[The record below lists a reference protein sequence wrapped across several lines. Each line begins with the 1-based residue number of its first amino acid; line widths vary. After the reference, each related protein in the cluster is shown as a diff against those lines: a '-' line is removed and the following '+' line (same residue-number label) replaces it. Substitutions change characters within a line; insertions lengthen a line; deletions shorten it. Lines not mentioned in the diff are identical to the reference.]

1 MELPEKYILDF
12 IASFVNILGEMAPFL
27 LLGFFFAG
35 ILYAFIP
42 QQKINRYLGG
52 KSLRSSFNAALFG
65 VPLPICSCGVI
76 PTGISLY
83 KNGAS
88 KGSTNSF
95 LISTPQ
101 TGIDSILVT
110 YSLLG
115 LPFAL
120 IRPVIAFITGVIGGV
135 ITEKVESEK
144 EQRVIQE
151 DIQRKHLNFKEKL
164 MLAYRYG
171 FVIFFKDIA
180 KWLIIGLV
188 LAAVIS
194 VLIPDQFFANQ
205 SMPILLQMA
214 LVLVFSVPL
223 YVCATASVPLAAV
236 LILKGFS
243 PGAALI
249 LLMAGPATNAA
260 AITMIGKVLGRK
272 SMFSYLGTIIV
283 GAVLF
288 GLMIDFLLPA
298 HWFTTI
304 ATEHLGHA
312 HHHQVGWLEITS
324 AIVLLLLI
332 VYGYLEDKIIK
343 TKKQNMNAQ
352 TITVEGMSCNHCKA
366 SVEKELNKMETIN
379 TANVNLAEKTVTIEG
394 ENLDLNVIKET
405 INELGFK
412 CD

>member
-1 MELPEKYILDF
+1 MGFTAKYIVEFLTN
-12 IASFVNILGEMAPFL
+12 FVNILGEMAPFL

-35 ILYAFIP
+35 LLYAFIP

-110 YSLLG
+110 FSLLG

-135 ITEKVESEK
+135 ITEKVASE
-144 EQRVIQE
+144 EEERPIQE
-151 DIQRKHLNFKEKL
+151 EAQNMHLNFKEKL
-164 MLAYRYG
+164 VLAYRYG
-171 FVIFFKDIA
+171 FVIFLKDIA

-205 SMPILLQMA
+205 NMPILLQMA
-214 LVLVFSVPL
+214 LVLVFSIPL

-260 AITMIGKVLGRK
+260 AITMIGKVLGKR
-272 SMFSYLGTIIV
+272 SMFSYLGTIIG

-288 GLMIDFLLPA
+288 GLMIDYLLPA
-298 HWFTTI
+298 QWFTTI

-324 AIVLLLLI
+324 AIILLVLI

-343 TKKQNMNAQ
+343 TKKQDMSAQ

-379 TANVNLAEKTVTIEG
+379 TASVNLSEKTVTIEG

-412 CD
+412 CV